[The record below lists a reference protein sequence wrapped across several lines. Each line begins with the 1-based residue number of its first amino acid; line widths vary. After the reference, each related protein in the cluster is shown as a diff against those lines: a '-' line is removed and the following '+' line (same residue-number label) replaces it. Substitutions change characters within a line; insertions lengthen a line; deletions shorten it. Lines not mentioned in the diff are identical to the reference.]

1 MPKASTYNTVGQRED
16 IADVLTILEPESCP
30 FVSMANKATASG
42 TFFEVQVDDLSTANF
57 DGVNEGED
65 VTAFDNK
72 SANRARIGNY
82 IQKFRRTYAVSDIA
96 ELVDTAGVANEFAAS
111 EAKAVREIKRDLEAA
126 VCSAQDR
133 QADSG
138 AYKTRGMFKWLGVGG
153 QPSDVPTFA
162 QNVANDTTG
171 TQTEATFNS
180 VLQELYEANG
190 MPGGQLTLIAGPQL
204 KKEISDFARQAGG
217 AGFSFSVT
225 QPAESK
231 KITLTV
237 NLYEG
242 DFGNVAIIPTL
253 WNLRTSGS
261 VAILP
266 SVFLSRTS
274 GSSTIDGDAGLLID
288 PEYVAIHTLKAESNS
303 ELENQGG
310 GRRGFCDVIA
320 GLACHMP
327 KAHGFFN

>member
-1 MPKASTYNTVGQRED
+1 M
-16 IADVLTILEPESCP
+16 LTILEPESTP
-30 FVSMANKATASG
+30 FVSMANKATATG
-42 TFFEVQVDDLSTANF
+42 TFFEVQVDDLSTVNF

-72 SANRARIGNY
+72 AANRARIGNY

-138 AYKTRGMFKWLGVGG
+138 AGAPYKTRGMFKWLGVGG
-153 QPSDVPTFA
+153 QPSDVPAFA
-162 QNVANDTTG
+162 RNVANDTTG

-242 DFGNVAIIPTL
+242 DFGTVAI
-253 WNLRTSGS
+253 
-261 VAILP
+261 VP
-266 SVFLSRTS
+266 SVFLNRTS
-274 GSSTIDGDAGLLID
+274 GDSTIDGDAGLLID

>member
-16 IADVLTILEPESCP
+16 LSDVLTILEPESTP

-65 VTAFDNK
+65 VTAFENK
-72 SANRARIGNY
+72 AANRARIGNY

-138 AYKTRGMFKWLGVGG
+138 AGAPYKTRGMFKWLGVGG
-153 QPSDVPTFA
+153 QPSDVPAFA

-217 AGFSFSVT
+217 AGFAFSVT

-242 DFGNVAIIPTL
+242 DFGTVAI
-253 WNLRTSGS
+253 
-261 VAILP
+261 VP
-266 SVFLSRTS
+266 SVFLNRTS

>member
-16 IADVLTILEPESCP
+16 LSDVLTILEPESTP
-30 FVSMANKATASG
+30 FVSMANKATATG
-42 TFFEVQVDDLSTANF
+42 TFFEVQVDDLSVVDF
-57 DGVNEGED
+57 SGVGEGED
-65 VTAFDNK
+65 VTSFSNK
-72 SANRARIGNY
+72 AENRARIGNY

-138 AYKTRGMFKWLGVGG
+138 AGAPYKTRGMFKWLGVGG
-153 QPSDVPTFA
+153 QPSDVPAFA

-231 KITLTV
+231 KITLQV
-237 NLYEG
+237 NLYSG
-242 DFGNVAIIPTL
+242 DFGDVAI
-253 WNLRTSGS
+253 
-261 VAILP
+261 VP
-266 SVFLSRTS
+266 SVFLNRTS

>member
-16 IADVLTILEPESCP
+16 LSDVLTILEPESTP

-72 SANRARIGNY
+72 AANRARIGNY

-138 AYKTRGMFKWLGVGG
+138 VGAPYKTRGMFKWLGVGG

-217 AGFSFSVT
+217 AGFAFSVT

-242 DFGNVAIIPTL
+242 DFGTVAI
-253 WNLRTSGS
+253 
-261 VAILP
+261 VP
-266 SVFLSRTS
+266 SVFLNRTS

>member
-1 MPKASTYNTVGQRED
+1 MPKAASYNTVGQRED
-16 IADVLTILEPESCP
+16 LSDVLTILEPESTP

-72 SANRARIGNY
+72 AANRARIGNY

-138 AYKTRGMFKWLGVGG
+138 AGAPYKTRGMFKWLGVGG
-153 QPSDVPTFA
+153 QPSDVPAFA

-217 AGFSFSVT
+217 AGFAFSVT

-242 DFGNVAIIPTL
+242 DFGT
-253 WNLRTSGS
+253 

-266 SVFLSRTS
+266 SVFLNRTS

>member
-16 IADVLTILEPESCP
+16 LSDVLTILEPESTP

-72 SANRARIGNY
+72 AANRARIGNY

-138 AYKTRGMFKWLGVGG
+138 AGAPYKTRGMFKWLGVGG
-153 QPSDVPTFA
+153 QPSDVPAFA

-171 TQTEATFNS
+171 TQTEATFNG

-217 AGFSFSVT
+217 AGFAFSVT

-242 DFGNVAIIPTL
+242 DFGT
-253 WNLRTSGS
+253 

-266 SVFLSRTS
+266 SVFLNRTS